1 MKLRIFQR
9 IIDNIR
15 GKSYD
20 RIITNMERIQKKL
33 SMVDNVWQFNNTKIY
48 VPNYPL
54 DFIQT
59 FIVDHNAHYEEDQ
72 LKVLD
77 KYIPENATILDIGAN
92 IGNHTLYWLISSPK
106 NVKKI
111 HCFEPVD
118 TTYQILAKNIEIN
131 HLEDRAVTHN
141 IGLCD
146 EETKADIAF
155 YIKSNIGG
163 TKLRPSKE
171 NGRIQLKRLDDIEFN
186 EDKIDFIKID
196 VEGLEYKVLNGA
208 RNLISKHKP
217 LIFVE
222 VANYD
227 NVMKFFKELGYEIKE
242 SFAGSNYL
250 FQYKG

>member
-1 MKLRIFQR
+1 MGRVSGPLL
-9 IIDNIR
+9 
-15 GKSYD
+15 D
-20 RIITNMERIQKKL
+20 RIDIQVEVNPVKYENLESNEKEETSEQIKERVNNARKIQQDRYKDLEIFSNSELTPKLIDEFCKLDLEEKKILNVAFNKLGL
-33 SMVDNVWQFNNTKIY
+33 SARAYSRI
-48 VPNYPL
+48 
-54 DFIQT
+54 
-59 FIVDHNAHYEEDQ
+59 
-72 LKVLD
+72 LKV
-77 KYIPENATILDIGAN
+77 ARTIADLN
-92 IGNHTLYWLISSPK
+92 ES
-106 NVKKI
+106 
-111 HCFEPVD
+111 
-118 TTYQILAKNIEIN
+118 KNIEIN